1 MIRQQLQESIRE
13 AILRAQQAGDLPPG
27 EVPQVELETPR
38 QAEHGDF
45 ASNVALVLAR
55 SMSLPPRRVA
65 EAIARHLRLPPEKVE
80 RVEIAGPGFL
90 NFFLSPSWLQEV
102 VRVVL
107 EKGER
112 YGRWDVGR
120 GIRVH
125 VEYVSAN
132 PTGPLHVG
140 TARNGAIGDCIA
152 NLLDALGFEV
162 FREYYLNDYGAQ
174 VLALARSVA
183 CRYAELFGRS
193 LPFPEDGYRG
203 EYVVEIARKI
213 AERDGP
219 RWLDAPEEERNAYFR
234 EFALTEIVGDIRR
247 TLEAFGIRFDG
258 WFSEAGL
265 YARSDFQKTLELL
278 RARGALYE
286 EGGALWFRAT
296 AFGDERDRVVIRSD
310 GTPTYLGG
318 DIAYRRSIYERGFQR
333 LINVLGI
340 DHQGQVRSLKA
351 AVQAMGYDPETLEVI
366 LYQHVLF
373 RRGGESVRMSRRAG
387 EIVTLQDLLET
398 VGADAARY
406 FLVMTNPSTP
416 LEFDLDLAVKQSSEN
431 PVYYV
436 QYAHARICSILREAS
451 KHPVG
456 REFVVANPG
465 DPHVHL
471 NEARDLDLS
480 TLTHE
485 TERALMRKLADFPDV
500 VFTAGMRREPHRLC
514 AFAQELATAFHVFYT
529 QCRVLTDDP
538 ELTGARLALVDAT
551 RVVLRK
557 TLQLIGVSAPERM

>member
-1 MIRQQLQESIRE
+1 MIRWQLQESIRE
-13 AILRAQQAGDLPPG
+13 AVLRAQQAGDLPPG
-27 EVPQVELETPR
+27 EIPPVELETPR
-38 QAEHGDF
+38 QAQHGDY
-45 ASNVALVLAR
+45 ASNIALVLAKAR
-55 SMSLPPRRVA
+55 GIPPRPVA
-65 EAIARHLRLPPEKVE
+65 EAIVRHLVIPPQRVE

-90 NFFLSPSWLQEV
+90 NFFLSIHWLHEAL
-102 VRVVL
+102 RAAL
-107 EKGER
+107 REGEG

-174 VLALARSVA
+174 ILALAKSVE

-203 EYVVEIARKI
+203 EYVGEIARKI

-219 RWLDAPEEERNAYFR
+219 RWLDAPEGERVAYFR
-234 EFALTEIVGDIRR
+234 DFALAEIVADIRR
-247 TLEAFGIRFDG
+247 TLEAFGIRFDS

-265 YARSDFQKTLELL
+265 HARSDFQKTVELL
-278 RARGALYE
+278 AARGAIYE

-296 AFGDERDRVVIRSD
+296 AFGDERDRVLIRSD

-318 DIAYRRSIYERGFQR
+318 DIAYRRSIYERGFHR

-340 DHQGQVRSLKA
+340 DHQGQVKSLKA
-351 AVQAMGYDPETLEVI
+351 AVQAMGYDPETLEVV

-373 RRGGESVRMSRRAG
+373 KRGGEALRMSKRIG
-387 EIVTLQDLLET
+387 EIVTLQDLLDT

-416 LEFDLDLAVKQSSEN
+416 LEFDLELAVKQSAEN

-451 KHPVG
+451 RHPVG
-456 REFVVANPG
+456 RSFVAG
-465 DPHVHL
+465 DPNDQHL
-471 NEARDLDLS
+471 LPGEAKDLDLS
-480 TLTHE
+480 PLTHE
-485 TERALMRKLADFPDV
+485 AERSLMRKLADFPDV
-500 VFTAGMRREPHRLC
+500 VLTAGMRREPHRLC
-514 AFAQELATAFHVFYT
+514 TFAQELATAFHGFYT
-529 QCRVLTDDP
+529 QCRVLTEDRA
-538 ELTGARLALVDAT
+538 LTGARLALVEAT
-551 RVVLRK
+551 RAVLRN
-557 TLQLIGVSAPERM
+557 TLKLIGVSAPERM